1 MVGEFVDKI
10 LMQMTGVIDDEQL
23 VVLKQRMYMVLCD
36 YEVTP
41 KCTEVQVI
49 NDEWQT
55 YLNMFLLTKKTQG
68 RSQRTIDQYKWQL
81 KALLIELN
89 KPVADITEDDI
100 LLYLTRFQMKKGAS
114 NRYIDNKRLCFSSF
128 FTWMHVKGY
137 IRKNPIAAMGSIKY
151 EKKIKKPFTD
161 EELELLREN
170 CNNIKERAL
179 IEFLYSTGVRISE
192 LISLN
197 ISDINFRERKAIVMG
212 KGAKEREV
220 YLTPVAQLALIKYL
234 KTREDDCPALFTAI
248 EPVRIYKT
256 IIREILK
263 GIGERAGVDNVH
275 AHRFRRT
282 LATNLL
288 RKGMPIEEVKAVL
301 GHTKID
307 TTLIYCSLATD
318 TVKYS
323 HRKYMC
329 G

>member
-1 MVGEFVDKI
+1 M
-10 LMQMTGVIDDEQL
+10 
-23 VVLKQRMYMVLCD
+23 
-36 YEVTP
+36 
-41 KCTEVQVI
+41 
-49 NDEWQT
+49 
-55 YLNMFLLTKKTQG
+55 
-68 RSQRTIDQYKWQL
+68 
-81 KALLIELN
+81 
-89 KPVADITEDDI
+89 
-100 LLYLTRFQMKKGAS
+100 
-114 NRYIDNKRLCFSSF
+114 
-128 FTWMHVKGY
+128 
-137 IRKNPIAAMGSIKY
+137 
-151 EKKIKKPFTD
+151 
-161 EELELLREN
+161 
-170 CNNIKERAL
+170 

-263 GIGERAGVDNVH
+263 EIGERAGVDNVH